1 MKTSPGKLTK
11 SPEPNW
17 NSCYYYAPKQCCSC
31 EALVK
36 KKKKKRGEMAAII
49 FLSKHGKVA
58 EHRTCLWKTQ
68 MPAMARQ
75 READTLASSRLETDG
90 HALITELNF
99 ARISINNPT
108 KMPPLVFL
116 QPTHPSRQ

>member
-1 MKTSPGKLTK
+1 
-11 SPEPNW
+11 
-17 NSCYYYAPKQCCSC
+17 
-31 EALVK
+31 
-36 KKKKKRGEMAAII
+36 MAAII
-49 FLSKHGKVA
+49 FLLKHGKVA
-58 EHRTCLWKTQ
+58 EHRTWFWKTQ

-75 READTLASSRLETDG
+75 READTLATSRLETDG

-108 KMPPLVFL
+108 KMPPPVFL